1 MVENDKSGFFNKV
14 TVIVSGGDQRRR
26 SGGTG
31 AGSEA
36 LLWSLSCVPGKA
48 RLVIGAAVGEAFPE
62 ELR

>member
-1 MVENDKSGFFNKV
+1 M
-14 TVIVSGGDQRRR
+14 VIVSGCDQQCR

-36 LLWSLSCVPGKA
+36 LLWSPSWVPGKA
-48 RLVIGAAVGEAFPE
+48 WLVVRAAVREAFPE